1 LEVRSL
7 LRILLRRW
15 WIVLPVAAITFGSV
29 LVYTFAQ
36 RPVYASSSTL
46 LLTPSGAI
54 EDDVLSALATI
65 SRQPEIAETYAQI
78 ANSRTIRVTAQ
89 DALNLNEQQASD
101 VRLESRLVPG
111 TIVLELS
118 VRSTDPALAQAYC
131 DAVRVALID
140 YAGQLQGTFDLET
153 LDEASAT
160 QNPVSPNVPI
170 NAAVGAGLAV
180 LLALGLALTA
190 ELLTPRG
197 RVAPSVEMVDGES
210 QAYSR
215 PFFLLRLQQEMSRT
229 RRSGATLSVALMN
242 VNHGGVLF
250 ETSPR
255 SQRDALRRLAGL
267 LTGHV
272 RAEDV
277 VARVDP
283 HIFAILLP
291 DTTEGE
297 AVTMIEATR
306 RRIAVPAVGVESGGE
321 VIHVQPAAGIV
332 QFSRETL
339 SADELLDRARRA
351 LSDAESVPIGATQ
364 GFSTLHARTSG

>member
-1 LEVRSL
+1 MEVRSL

-15 WIVLPVAAITFGSV
+15 WIVLPVAAIAFGSA

-46 LLTPSGAI
+46 LVTPSGAL
-54 EDDVLSALATI
+54 EDDVLSALATV

-78 ANSRTIRVTAQ
+78 ANSRTIRVAAQ
-89 DALNLNEQQASD
+89 EALNLDDQQAND
-101 VRLESRLVPG
+101 VRLESRLIPG
-111 TIVLELS
+111 TVVLELA

-131 DAVRVALID
+131 DAVRVALVEYTD
-140 YAGQLQGTFDLET
+140 ELQGAFELFTV
-153 LDEASAT
+153 DEASAT

-170 NAAVGAGLAV
+170 NAAVGAAIAIILAV
-180 LLALGLALTA
+180 GMALTA
-190 ELLTPRG
+190 ELLTPTR
-197 RVAPSVEMVDGES
+197 RVRPNVEMVDAES

-229 RRSGATLSVALMN
+229 RRSGATLAVALVN

-250 ETSPR
+250 DSSPR

-272 RAEDV
+272 RAEDI
-277 VARVDP
+277 VARVEP
-283 HIFAILLP
+283 HVFGILMP
-291 DTTEGE
+291 DTTEEE

-306 RRIAVPAVGVESGGE
+306 RRIAVPAVGVESGGDA
-321 VIHVQPAAGIV
+321 IHVQPAAGIV

-339 SADELLDRARRA
+339 SPDDLLERARQA
-351 LSDAESVPIGATQ
+351 LGDAESVPVGATQ
-364 GFSTLHARTSG
+364 GFSTLHARPSG

>member
-1 LEVRSL
+1 MEVRSL
-7 LRILLRRW
+7 IRILLRRW
-15 WIVLPVAAITFGSV
+15 WIVVPVAAITFGSV

-36 RPVYASSSTL
+36 RPVYESSSTL
-46 LLTPSGAI
+46 LVTPSGAL

-89 DALNLNEQQASD
+89 ESLDLNTQQSND
-101 VRLESRLVPG
+101 VRLESRLIPG
-111 TIVLELS
+111 TNVLELA
-118 VRSTDPALAQAYC
+118 VRSTDAALAQAYC
-131 DAVRVALID
+131 DAVRVALVD

-160 QNPVSPNVPI
+160 QNPVSPNIPI
-170 NAAVGAGLAV
+170 NAAIGAAIAAILG
-180 LLALGLALTA
+180 LGLALTA
-190 ELLTPRG
+190 ELLTPG
-197 RVAPSVEMVDGES
+197 RQVAPSVEMVDPES

-215 PFFLLRLQQEMSRT
+215 PFFLLRMQQEMSRT
-229 RRSGATLSVALMN
+229 RRSGATLSIALMN
-242 VNHGGVLF
+242 VNHGGVLV

-272 RAEDV
+272 RAEHV
-277 VARVDP
+277 VARVEP
-283 HIFAILLP
+283 HVFGILLP
-291 DTTEGE
+291 DTTEEE

-306 RRIAVPAVGVESGGE
+306 RRIAVPAVGVESGGD

-332 QFSRETL
+332 QFNRETL
-339 SADELLDRARRA
+339 SADDLLDRARRA
-351 LSDAESVPIGATQ
+351 LSDAESVPVGATQ

>member
-15 WIVLPVAAITFGSV
+15 WIVLPVAGIVFGSA

-89 DALNLNEQQASD
+89 EALNLNLQQAND
-101 VRLESRLVPG
+101 VRLESRLIPG

-131 DAVRVALID
+131 DAVRVALVD

-153 LDEASAT
+153 LDEASST
-160 QNPVSPNVPI
+160 QNPVAPNVPI
-170 NAAVGAGLAV
+170 NAAVGAGIAIILAV
-180 LLALGLALTA
+180 GLALTA
-190 ELLTPRG
+190 ELLTPTQ
-197 RVAPSVEMVDGES
+197 RVRPSVEMVDAES

-229 RRSGATLSVALMN
+229 RRSGATLAVALIN

-272 RAEDV
+272 RTEDV
-277 VARVDP
+277 VARVEA
-283 HIFAILLP
+283 HTFAILLP
-291 DTTEGE
+291 DSTESE
-297 AVTMIEATR
+297 AVTMIEAVR
-306 RRIAVPAVGVESGGE
+306 RRIAVPAVGVESGGD

-332 QFSRETL
+332 EYSKETV
-339 SADELLDRARRA
+339 SAEDLLDRARRA
-351 LSDAESVPIGATQ
+351 LADAESVPVGSTQ
-364 GFSTLHARTSG
+364 AFSALHTRPSG